1 MKSSGCRINVIL
13 AIGKDRLGDIPIR
26 RFKEMTSAVTHKVVQ
41 VPLPCF
47 ARVVDR
53 FDLTDMEEFTTSA
66 RSEGLIVISSD
77 LVASDGEVG
86 ASALASQLLDTAEK
100 AKLSVALVGVL
111 SPSRSLPKIP
121 PLGLDSLVTDG
132 DDVAEQVNKAVQL
145 LAARIWLMLP
155 PEPEAASQVDSDVVI
170 DFPRSLDDF
179 RGILALRF
187 KIYQTLGYLQPAI
200 QEASS
205 QLDLDP
211 FDSNAIHLLARDM
224 GSREIIGCARLI
236 VPDAMLSAE
245 QRRTINYPAEV
256 KDWCKTVAEQEESR
270 AYRDILKHGPRG
282 QPLPAASMGA
292 YEALRTT
299 LKASHPGLRAEDCC
313 ELSRLIVAPKARGQ
327 HLSRRLTEATV
338 QIAVSWLA
346 RTIMIIECRE
356 QHRVL
361 YERYGFQLT
370 GDIRG
375 ERAGQLHAQAITMW
389 RDLKK
394 NNGAPP
400 HRPNAHVVL
409 SSFAQ
414 PSSRPEEAALRLRR
428 ALPAE
433 AWIWNRVPAPTDKSA
448 RGAFEFSLHNHGIA
462 SATVHGLI
470 DLLKRSGHKR
480 ITICNEPGD
489 SVEITVAGPADPPAS
504 SVVPQILN
512 LVRDVQRHHA

>member
-13 AIGKDRLGDIPIR
+13 AIGKNRFGDIPIR
-26 RFKEMTSAVTHKVVQ
+26 RFKEMASAVTHKVVQ

-77 LVASDGEVG
+77 LVASVGEVG
-86 ASALASQLLDTAEK
+86 ASTLAGQLLDTAQK
-100 AKLSVALVGVL
+100 AKLPVALVGVL

-121 PLGLDSLVTDG
+121 PIGLDFLVTDG

-155 PEPEAASQVDSDVVI
+155 PEPEAGFEVDSDVVI
-170 DFPRSLDDF
+170 DFPRTEEDF
-179 RGILALRF
+179 HDILALRF

-205 QLDLDP
+205 QLDLDA
-211 FDSNAIHLLARDM
+211 FDPNAIHLLARDM
-224 GSREIIGCARLI
+224 GSGEIIGCARLI
-236 VPDAMLSAE
+236 VPDPMLKAE
-245 QRRTINYPAEV
+245 QRQPINYPA
-256 KDWCKTVAEQEESR
+256 KIGDWCKTFAEREETPI
-270 AYRDILKHGPRG
+270 YRRILRRG
-282 QPLPAASMGA
+282 TGGHPLPAASMGA
-292 YEALRTT
+292 YETLRTT
-299 LKASHPGLRAEDCC
+299 LKASHPRLRAEDCC

-327 HLSRRLTEATV
+327 RLSRRLTEAAV
-338 QIAVSWLA
+338 QIAASWLA

-356 QHRVL
+356 YHRVL
-361 YERYGFQLT
+361 YEHYGFQLT
-370 GDIRG
+370 GDTRA

-400 HRPNAHVVL
+400 HRPNAHVVF
-409 SSFAQ
+409 SSFVP
-414 PSSRPEEAALRLRR
+414 PSSRPEEAALPLRS

-433 AWIWNRVPAPTDKSA
+433 AWIWNCVPAPTDKA
-448 RGAFEFSLHNHGIA
+448 AQGAFELSLYNHGIA
-462 SATVHGLI
+462 SATVQGLI
-470 DLLKRSGHKR
+470 DLLKKSGHKR

-489 SVEITVAGPADPPAS
+489 SVEITVAGPANSLAS
-504 SVVPQILN
+504 SIVPQILT
-512 LVRDVQRHHA
+512 LVRNVQRQHA

>member
-1 MKSSGCRINVIL
+1 MKASTCRINVIL
-13 AIGKDRLGDIPIR
+13 AVSKNRLGDIPIR
-26 RFKEMTSAVTHKVVQ
+26 RLKGMTSAVTHKVVQ
-41 VPLPCF
+41 ISLPCF

-77 LVASDGEVG
+77 LVASHGEVG
-86 ASALASQLLDTAEK
+86 ASALARQLLDTAQK
-100 AKLSVALVGVL
+100 TKLPMALVGVV
-111 SPSRSLPKIP
+111 SSSRVLPRIP
-121 PLGLDSLVTDG
+121 PMGLDSLVIDG
-132 DDVAEQVNKAVQL
+132 DDMAEQLNEAVQL

-155 PEPEAASQVDSDVVI
+155 PEPGAVSQVDSNVVI

-187 KIYQTLGYLQPAI
+187 KIYQTLGYLQPEI

-205 QLDLDP
+205 QLDFDA

-224 GSREIIGCARLI
+224 GSGEIIGCARLI

-245 QRRTINYPAEV
+245 QRQT
-256 KDWCKTVAEQEESR
+256 WCKTVAEQEESR
-270 AYRDILKHGPRG
+270 AYRDILKYGTGG

-292 YEALRTT
+292 YAALRST

-327 HLSRRLTEATV
+327 RLSRRLTEAAV

-356 QHRVL
+356 HHRVL
-361 YERYGFQLT
+361 YEHYGFQLT
-370 GDIRG
+370 GDIG
-375 ERAGQLHAQAITMW
+375 AERAGQVHAQAITMW

-394 NNGAPP
+394 SNGAPP
-400 HRPNAHVVL
+400 RRPNAHVVL
-409 SSFAQ
+409 
-414 PSSRPEEAALRLRR
+414 PSSRPEEVALPLRR

-433 AWIWNRVPAPTDKSA
+433 AWIWNRVPAPTDKGA
-448 RGAFEFSLHNHGIA
+448 RGTFEVSLHNHGIA
-462 SATVHGLI
+462 SATVQGLI

-489 SVEITVAGPADPPAS
+489 SVDITVAGPADPPPS

-512 LVRDVQRHHA
+512 LVRDVRGQHA